1 MMSERYYNRLG
12 DKWQAIAGVSALLAF
27 IMPIGMSIIINS
39 FGGGAWVLTSFGP
52 LLVFLSLM
60 LYGLQRSD
68 YYYDMIFSIRISG
81 ESAKSWVTIDPEA
94 D

>member
-1 MMSERYYNRLG
+1 MMSERFYSRMG
-12 DKWQAIAGVSALLAF
+12 DKWQAIAGGSALLAF
-27 IMPIGMSIIINS
+27 IMPIGMFIIINS

-60 LYGLQRSD
+60 LYGLHKGD
-68 YYYDMIFSIRISG
+68 YYYDMASDIRISG